1 MEPQLFERYQY
12 RLIPVVFMMLCG
24 WLVIIAITYVTCII
38 LYPLSGYIP
47 RIHFPEMFVILGI
60 TLFVAQRICAQPV
73 FELSAYGIRQG
84 DKYVAFN
91 TIKRIEQR
99 KHFGVT
105 FLYILEKG
113 NEKPIVTIAAPNQ
126 INYIDQAIAAITTKS
141 GRNIILK

>member
-1 MEPQLFERYQY
+1 MKEATGETLMEPQLFERYQY

-73 FELSAYGIRQG
+73 FE
-84 DKYVAFN
+84 
-91 TIKRIEQR
+91 IKRIEQR